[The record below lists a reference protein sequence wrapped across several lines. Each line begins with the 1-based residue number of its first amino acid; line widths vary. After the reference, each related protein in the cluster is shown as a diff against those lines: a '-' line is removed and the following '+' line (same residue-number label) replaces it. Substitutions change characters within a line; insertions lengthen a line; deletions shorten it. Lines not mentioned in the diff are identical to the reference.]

1 LLLAVAVVACSAPP
15 KRPPPPPVPVAVK
28 PADPVAPP
36 LPPEK
41 PTLRLPKNFTAT
53 GYTATLA
60 IDPNAT
66 GFTGTIAIA
75 GNVSERSQAIWLHA
89 RELKVA
95 RATAN
100 GTVLTAKAHPGE
112 FLELS
117 GAAPFEAGPITLTI
131 EYAGKYE
138 LLNTTGA
145 FKQIVAGAP
154 YVFTQFEALYA
165 RRVFP
170 CIDEPDSKVPW
181 KLALEVPSKL
191 VAVSNTHVEHE
202 ELTGDRKRVE
212 FAQTKPLPSYL
223 IAFGVGPFELV
234 DAGRTKSGTPVRI
247 VALKDRAAD
256 AAWAAKTTPRI
267 LELLEEWFGSSY
279 PYEKLD
285 MLSIPITV
293 GFGAME
299 NAGLVTFAETLILLD
314 PKHASKGRQYT
325 WVLVAAHEL
334 AHQWFGDLVTTAY
347 WDDIWL
353 NEGFAQWA
361 ERKVTLKFDTAWH
374 DDLGEVGVRNGAL
387 GDDSLV
393 SARQIRQPIKSED
406 DILNAFDGI
415 TYNKG
420 ASVLNMFES
429 YLGSDVFMRGVREYL
444 KDHAWGNA
452 TSSDFAQAIS
462 KASGKDV
469 TAAFATFLEQ
479 PGAPEI
485 TTTVT
490 CEKGQPPRVELSQ
503 HRYVPPGAPTPP
515 ATKPWIVPVCVA
527 YDKNGQRGQACT
539 LLDQPTGSLALEGKG
554 CPRWVMPN
562 HDGRGY
568 YRNAY
573 TAAQVVALR
582 DEAWSHLKWTERR
595 ALYFDTSN
603 AASNGKLP
611 LQLALSFIP
620 KLLAGGDRF
629 TVGAAIGMP
638 VGLEDW
644 VPDDLRQKYESW
656 LRQTFSPGAL
666 KAGLV
671 PKDSDDL
678 DVESTRAEL
687 VGAAAGVAH
696 EPALVAEAVKL
707 ADKWRDLPQA
717 IREQVLYIAAD
728 ASPEV
733 FERIL
738 HDVHGE
744 TDRARR
750 EEMLDVLGSVRDP
763 KRQAKA
769 LELVLDPKLDPRET
783 LTILYSARL
792 ESNRS
797 VAQQYFRDHT
807 KEILARLPADET
819 AGGVANLS
827 SLFTSS
833 CDPARRDAI
842 ADYVTKTFGKMPGGA
857 RVIQQ
862 NIEEMDHCIARRQLL
877 VPEIR
882 GWLTGVKIPKPP
894 EPKPAKPEKPEKPAK
909 KK

>member
-1 LLLAVAVVACSAPP
+1 MRLLLLAVAVVACSAPP
-15 KRPPPPPVPVAVK
+15 RRPPPPPQPVVAIKPEPVA
-28 PADPVAPP
+28 P
-36 LPPEK
+36 LPPEPPK
-41 PTLRLPKNFTAT
+41 LRLPKNFAPT
-53 GYTATLA
+53 GYTAKLA
-60 IDPNAT
+60 IDPAAT
-66 GFTGTIAIA
+66 GFTGTIVIA

-100 GTVLTAKAHPGE
+100 GAPVTAKTYPGD
-112 FLELS
+112 FLELRA
-117 GAAPFEAGPITLTI
+117 AAPFEPGPITLTI
-131 EYAGKYE
+131 EYAGTYD

-145 FKQIVAGAP
+145 FKQIIAGVP
-154 YVFTQFEALYA
+154 YVFSQFEALYA

-170 CIDEPDSKVPW
+170 CVDEPDTKVPW
-181 KLALEVPSKL
+181 KLTLEVPSNL
-191 VAVSNTHVEHE
+191 VAVSNTHVERE
-202 ELTGDRKRVE
+202 EAVGDRRRVE
-212 FAQTKPLPSYL
+212 FATTKPLPSYL
-223 IAFGVGPFELV
+223 IAFGIGPFEFV
-234 DAGRTKSGTPVRI
+234 DAGKTKSGTQVRI

-267 LELLEEWFGSSY
+267 LELLEDWFGTPY
-279 PYEKLD
+279 PYDKLD
-285 MLSIPITV
+285 MLSIPLTV

-299 NAGLVTFAETLILLD
+299 NAGLVTFTETLILLD
-314 PKHASKGRQYT
+314 PKHASKNAQYT

-361 ERKVTLKFDTAWH
+361 ERKITAKFDATWH
-374 DDLGEVGVRNGAL
+374 DDLAEVGVRSGAL

-393 SARQIRQPIKSED
+393 SARQIRQPITSED

-415 TYNKG
+415 TYDKG

-429 YLGSDVFMRGVREYL
+429 YLGPDVFMRGVREYL

-452 TSSDFAQAIS
+452 TSNDFAQAIS

-469 TAAFATFLEQ
+469 SAAFATFLEQ
-479 PGAPEI
+479 AGAPEI
-485 TTTVT
+485 TATVA
-490 CEKGQPPRVELSQ
+490 CEKGQPPRVELAQ
-503 HRYVPPGAPTPP
+503 RRYVPPGAPTPP

-539 LLDQPTGSLALEGKG
+539 LLDQATGSLALDAKA

-562 HDGRGY
+562 HDARGY

-582 DEAWSHLKWTERR
+582 DEAWPHLKWTERR
-595 ALYFDTSN
+595 ALYFDT
-603 AASNGKLP
+603 AEAVRNGKLP
-611 LQLALSFIP
+611 MQLGLSFIP

-629 TVGAAIGMP
+629 TVGAALDLP
-638 VGLEDW
+638 LAVEDW
-644 VPDDLRQKYESW
+644 VPEELRAKYESW
-656 LRQTFSPGAL
+656 LHQTFSPGAL

-678 DVESTRAEL
+678 DIETARAGL
-687 VGAAAGVAH
+687 VGAVAGIAH
-696 EPALVAEAVKL
+696 EPSLVAEAVKL
-707 ADKWRDLPQA
+707 ADKWRDLPQS
-717 IREQVLYIAAD
+717 IREQVLYLAVD

-738 HDVHGE
+738 HDVHAE
-744 TDRARR
+744 ADRARR
-750 EEMLDVLGSVRDP
+750 EEMLGALGWVRDP
-763 KRQAKA
+763 KRQARA
-769 LELVLDPKLDPRET
+769 LELVLDAKLDARET
-783 LTILYSARL
+783 LTVLYGARL
-792 ESNRS
+792 EANRA

-833 CDPARRDAI
+833 CDAARRDAI
-842 ADYVTKTFGKMPGGA
+842 SDYVTKTFGKFPGAA
-857 RVIQQ
+857 RVLQQ
-862 NIEEMDHCIARRQLL
+862 NIEEMDHCIARRRLL
-877 VPEIR
+877 EPEIR

-894 EPKPAKPEKPEKPAK
+894 EPKPAKPEKPK